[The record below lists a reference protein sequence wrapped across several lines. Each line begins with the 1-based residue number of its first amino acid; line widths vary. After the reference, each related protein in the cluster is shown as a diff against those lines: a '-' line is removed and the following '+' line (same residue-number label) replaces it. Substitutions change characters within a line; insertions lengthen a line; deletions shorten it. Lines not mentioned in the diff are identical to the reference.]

1 MLWQHKEPRTT
12 LAYKKRKTNR
22 FRSLKGHPMLP
33 KLIAASLAAL
43 LLTSAAQAENFEV
56 TMLNKGADGAMVF
69 EPAFVK
75 AAVGD
80 TVTFI
85 STDKGHNAE
94 GIEGMLPE
102 GAEEFKSAMGKDYVL
117 TLTAEGL
124 YGVKCTPHY
133 TMGMVALIQAGAPV
147 NQDAMKA
154 VVLKGKAKS
163 RFEPLLEQIAE

>member
-1 MLWQHKEPRTT
+1 M
-12 LAYKKRKTNR
+12 
-22 FRSLKGHPMLP
+22 FP
-33 KLIAASLAAL
+33 KLIVASLAAL

-56 TMLNKGADGAMVF
+56 TMLNKGTEGAMVF

-94 GIEGMLPE
+94 GIEGMLPQ
-102 GAEEFKSAMGKDYVL
+102 GVEEFKSDMGKDYVL

-133 TMGMVALIQAGAPV
+133 MMGMVALIQAGAPV
-147 NQDAMKA
+147 NKDAVTA
-154 VVLKGKAKS
+154 VVLKGKAKT
-163 RFEPLLEQIAE
+163 RFEPLVAQIAE

>member
-1 MLWQHKEPRTT
+1 M
-12 LAYKKRKTNR
+12 
-22 FRSLKGHPMLP
+22 FP
-33 KLIAASLAAL
+33 KFVAASLAVL
-43 LLTSAAQAENFEV
+43 LLAPAVQAENFDV
-56 TMLNKGADGAMVF
+56 SMLNKGAEGAMVF

-94 GIEGMLPE
+94 GIKGMLPE
-102 GAEEFKSAMGKDYVL
+102 GVEEFKSDMGKDYVL

-133 TMGMVALIQAGAPV
+133 SMGMVALVQAGAPV
-147 NQDAMKA
+147 NLDAVTA
-154 VVLKGKAKS
+154 VELKGKAKS
-163 RFEPLLEQIAE
+163 RFEPLLVQVVK

>member
-1 MLWQHKEPRTT
+1 M
-12 LAYKKRKTNR
+12 
-22 FRSLKGHPMLP
+22 FP

-43 LLTSAAQAENFEV
+43 LIAPAAFAENFEV
-56 TMLNKGADGAMVF
+56 KMLNKGEEGAMVF

-94 GIEGMLPE
+94 GIDDMLPE
-102 GAEEFKSAMGKDYVL
+102 GVEEFKSAMGKDYVL

-124 YGVKCTPHY
+124 YGVKCTPHFM
-133 TMGMVALIQAGAPV
+133 MGMVALIQAGAPA
-147 NQDAMKA
+147 NQEAVMA
-154 VVLKGKAKS
+154 VVLKGKAKT
-163 RFEPLLEQIAE
+163 RFEPLVAQIVK

>member
-1 MLWQHKEPRTT
+1 MFPR
-12 LAYKKRKTNR
+12 
-22 FRSLKGHPMLP
+22 
-33 KLIAASLAAL
+33 LIAASLAAL
-43 LLTSAAQAENFEV
+43 LLAPAAYAENFDV
-56 TMLNKGADGAMVF
+56 LMLNKGAEGAMVF

-94 GIEGMLPE
+94 GIKGMLPE
-102 GAEEFKSAMGKDYVL
+102 GVEAFKSDMGKDYVL

-133 TMGMVALIQAGAPV
+133 SMGMVALIQAGAPV
-147 NQDAMKA
+147 NKEASLA
-154 VVLKGKAKS
+154 VELKGKAKS
-163 RFEPLLEQIAE
+163 RFEPLIAQIAE

>member
-1 MLWQHKEPRTT
+1 MFK
-12 LAYKKRKTNR
+12 N
-22 FRSLKGHPMLP
+22 
-33 KLIAASLAAL
+33 LIAASLAAL
-43 LLTSAAQAENFEV
+43 LLAPAAFAENFDV
-56 TMLNKGADGAMVF
+56 KMLNKGTEGAMVF

-102 GAEEFKSAMGKDYVL
+102 GVEEFKSAMGKDYVL

-124 YGVKCTPHY
+124 YGVKCSPHY
-133 TMGMVALIQAGAPV
+133 MMGMVALIQAGAPV
-147 NQDAMKA
+147 NKDAVTA
-154 VVLKGKAKS
+154 VVMKGKAKA
-163 RFEPLLEQIAE
+163 RFEPLVAQIVE

>member
-1 MLWQHKEPRTT
+1 M
-12 LAYKKRKTNR
+12 
-22 FRSLKGHPMLP
+22 FP

-43 LLTSAAQAENFEV
+43 LLAPAAYAVNFDV
-56 TMLNKGADGAMVF
+56 QMLNKGADGAMVF

-80 TVTFI
+80 TVTFV

-94 GIEGMLPE
+94 SIKGMLPE
-102 GAEEFKSAMGKDYVL
+102 GVEEFKSAMGKGYVL

-147 NQDAMKA
+147 NKDAVMA
-154 VVLKGKAKS
+154 IELKGKANT
-163 RFEPLLEQIAE
+163 RFEPLLAQIAE

>member
-1 MLWQHKEPRTT
+1 M
-12 LAYKKRKTNR
+12 
-22 FRSLKGHPMLP
+22 FP
-33 KLIAASLAAL
+33 KLIAASLAAML
-43 LLTSAAQAENFEV
+43 LAPAAFAENFDV
-56 TMLNKGADGAMVF
+56 KMLNKGAEGAMVF

-85 STDKGHNAE
+85 ATDKGHNAE
-94 GIEGMLPE
+94 GIDEMLPE
-102 GAEEFKSAMGKDYVL
+102 GVEEFKSDMGKDYVL

-147 NQDAMKA
+147 NQDAVAA
-154 VVLKGKAKS
+154 VVLKGKAKT
-163 RFEPLLEQIAE
+163 RFEPLVAQIVK

>member
-1 MLWQHKEPRTT
+1 M
-12 LAYKKRKTNR
+12 
-22 FRSLKGHPMLP
+22 FP

-43 LLTSAAQAENFEV
+43 LLAPAAFAENFEV
-56 TMLNKGADGAMVF
+56 KMLNKGTEGAMVF

-80 TVTFI
+80 PVTFI
-85 STDKGHNAE
+85 ATDEGHNVE
-94 GIEGMLPE
+94 GIDDMLPE
-102 GAEEFKSAMGKDYVL
+102 GVEEFKSKMGEEYVL

-147 NQDAMKA
+147 NQDAIAA
-154 VVLKGKAKS
+154 VVLKGKAKT
-163 RFEPLLEQIAE
+163 RFEPLVAQIVK